1 MRTMKTFPM
10 IGLPFLALML
20 AGCASTGGVRMQPDQ
35 ALFRVENDYQD
46 AFVDVSLETVD
57 GNLIP
62 LGEVRPDGVQNFAYQ
77 LPEGV
82 HQYRLVAR
90 IPDTLEGSD
99 QVDSRLFPLHRGERV
114 DWYIDQDELDLH
126 G

>member
-20 AGCASTGGVRMQPDQ
+20 AGCASTGGARLQPDQ

-46 AFVDVSLETVD
+46 AFAAVSLETVD
-57 GNLIP
+57 GDFVP
-62 LGEVRPDGVQNFAYQ
+62 LGRVRPDGVHDFAFQ

-99 QVDSRLFPLHRGERV
+99 EIDSRLFTLHRGERV
-114 DWYIDQDELDLH
+114 EWYIDQDQLSLK